1 MFVEAKHCR
10 CGEGESLA
18 ANIIRFGEG
27 DPLEA
32 NPIRIGEE
40 ETP

>member
-1 MFVEAKHCR
+1 MKHCR
-10 CGEGESLA
+10 CGEGESLEA
-18 ANIIRFGEG
+18 KIIRFGEG